1 MAPLDDGTESG
12 GNSSVAEPA
21 RDATLRE
28 RMLDEHVITTA
39 WRLNS
44 LANFYSVP
52 FFRALEQAT
61 GVSRAQYNIL
71 LCLAHFPGI
80 TAQDIVAISS
90 RPKNS
95 ISVAVGQLEESG
107 LIERRQG
114 RSDSRLFELH
124 LTEFGREA
132 YAELTPLLEE
142 RQSRMLEVL
151 TPSERSRLDQ
161 LLLKVGLNIPAWEE
175 PDLPPSLK
183 RFRSKGGRQTAS

>member
-1 MAPLDDGTESG
+1 MTPSNDPAEG
-12 GNSSVAEPA
+12 GA
-21 RDATLRE
+21 DAAAHSRETTLRE
-28 RMLDEHVITTA
+28 RMLHEHVITTA

-107 LIERRQG
+107 LIVRRQS
-114 RSDSRLFELH
+114 RTDSRLIELH
-124 LTEFGREA
+124 LTDFGREA
-132 YAELTPLLEE
+132 YAELTPLLEQ
-142 RQSRMLEVL
+142 RQSQMLDIL
-151 TPSERSRLDQ
+151 TPSERNRLDQ

-175 PDLPPSLK
+175 PELPPSLK
-183 RFRSKGGRQTAS
+183 RFRSKGGRQTAN

>member
-1 MAPLDDGTESG
+1 MALPNDAD
-12 GNSSVAEPA
+12 ARADAAQPA
-21 RDATLRE
+21 REATLRE
-28 RMLDEHVITTA
+28 RMLHEHVITTA

-61 GVSRAQYNIL
+61 GISRAQYNIL

-95 ISVAVGQLEESG
+95 ISVAVGQLEETG
-107 LIERRQG
+107 LIVRRQG
-114 RSDSRLFELH
+114 RTDSRLFELH

-132 YAELTPLLEE
+132 YAELTPLLER
-142 RQSRMLEVL
+142 RQDRMLAVL
-151 TPSERSRLDQ
+151 TASERTRLDQ

-175 PDLPPSLK
+175 PDLPATLK
-183 RFRSKGGRQTAS
+183 RFRGKGGRQSAD